1 MVRLSIACAGLLT
14 AAVWAAPPVLAPLAT
29 ADGPGSAWQRAGL
42 PRQTKPWTRFSVV
55 TLDREAVLQI
65 EADNSY
71 GNLLHPV
78 PADATARRLLSWRWR
93 VDKPNLDADLTRKD
107 GDDSP
112 IKVCALFDLPL
123 SAVPFVERQLLRLAR
138 ERSGEPLPAATV
150 CYVWDAKLAVGTVID
165 NAFSRRIRM
174 IVLQGPQAPLRQWQ
188 AQQRDLA
195 ADFLLLFGAES
206 QAVPPLLAIGVGA
219 DADNTHTRS
228 LAHASD
234 LVLQ

>member
-1 MVRLSIACAGLLT
+1 M
-14 AAVWAAPPVLAPLAT
+14 
-29 ADGPGSAWQRAGL
+29 
-42 PRQTKPWTRFSVV
+42 
-55 TLDREAVLQI
+55 LQI

-78 PADATARRLLSWRWR
+78 PADASARRLLSWRWR

-206 QAVPPLLAIGVGA
+206 QVVPPLLAIGVGA